1 MTWNNEN
8 LTNFLR
14 RMSSVL
20 FNTKNQAILSLDIRS
35 KNNNTESR
43 RETAPRRELR
53 VTSSNLHD
61 NLPNTSISVV
71 AVEVVVAK
79 VALIILLT
87 EGPSIVPGI

>member
-43 RETAPRRELR
+43 REKISSGEREREVGGREEERLR
-53 VTSSNLHD
+53 DTQRDAGGGKERETNFF
-61 NLPNTSISVV
+61 P
-71 AVEVVVAK
+71 
-79 VALIILLT
+79 
-87 EGPSIVPGI
+87 